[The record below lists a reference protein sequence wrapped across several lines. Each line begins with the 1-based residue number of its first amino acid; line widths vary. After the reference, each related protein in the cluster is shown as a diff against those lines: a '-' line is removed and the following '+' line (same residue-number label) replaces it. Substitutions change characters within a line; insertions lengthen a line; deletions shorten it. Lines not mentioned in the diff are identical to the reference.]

1 VCCSLIISSV
11 PTGHPLSVNATADNS
26 TSVTIYWH
34 PPPFEFRNG
43 IITGYTISLT
53 TVGSGDVSEHSSS
66 TDTIT
71 LGSLHPFTAYA
82 FAVAARTSVGTG
94 PYTTDSTVLTLED
107 GIY

>member
-1 VCCSLIISSV
+1 MTIS
-11 PTGHPLSVNATADNS
+11 
-26 TSVTIYWH
+26 WH

-82 FAVAARTSVGTG
+82 FAVAAKTSVGTG
-94 PYTTDSTVLTLED
+94 PYTTDSTVMTLED
-107 GIY
+107 GNY